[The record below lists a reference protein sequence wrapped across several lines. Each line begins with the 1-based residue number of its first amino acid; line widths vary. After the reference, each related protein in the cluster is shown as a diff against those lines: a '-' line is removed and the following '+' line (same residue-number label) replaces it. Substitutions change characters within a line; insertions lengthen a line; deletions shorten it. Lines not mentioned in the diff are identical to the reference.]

1 MGENRVCT
9 YTLTAELAVPDSFRC
24 IRYACTMDFRKSCD
38 FVKLL
43 NFWILLILLLS
54 KNNGGLCSA
63 FSPKS
68 LLRRE
73 CSGVDTGTKSGAVD
87 HWRGNY
93 NYNRPA
99 VKKLRMRR
107 GNNYRNN
114 KKIEQDWNNIF
125 SEDGTNNHNQKKRK
139 SDKMKVKTATT
150 MPAGDV
156 SPPDRTLNRERGNE
170 NFQDEQQG
178 NLKKTLPGGQ
188 SLLFEMARKL
198 FVWEFNDDQEY
209 DGKSLRK
216 SLRQR
221 DSEGN
226 ILLPRWRPYKGVSN
240 DNVEFRSSAPR
251 MTTEGYARAI
261 LRHARKRNPSMWKQA
276 LRIYDKTAELERQ
289 FSAQQVYQ
297 GNNPTV
303 NNMNNITFMAPTTAT
318 TSKGFARTTLH
329 YVGAL
334 VACSKLGLWKQ
345 AFEIFNDAQNNPSIQ
360 ITEGMILSLLRACVR
375 ASYGSK
381 YDNEHGRFQNSGC
394 KQTMIAR
401 RAPLHAAK
409 EFLLKLE
416 VRKTIIF

>member
-1 MGENRVCT
+1 
-9 YTLTAELAVPDSFRC
+9 
-24 IRYACTMDFRKSCD
+24 MDFKKSCD
-38 FVKLL
+38 FVVLL

-54 KNNGGLCSA
+54 RNNGLMCTA

-73 CSGVDTGTKSGAVD
+73 CSAVDIGAKHGTVD
-87 HWRGNY
+87 HWRS
-93 NYNRPA
+93 NYNRAA
-99 VKKLRMRR
+99 VIKLRMRR

-125 SEDGTNNHNQKKRK
+125 SEDGINNYNQKKRK
-139 SDKMKVKTATT
+139 SDKMKVEKATT

-156 SPPDRTLNRERGNE
+156 SHLDNTFNREPNNDINE
-170 NFQDEQQG
+170 NFQVEHQG

-226 ILLPRWRPYKGVSN
+226 ILLPRWRPYNGVSN

-276 LRIYDKTAELERQ
+276 LRIYDKTVELERQ
-289 FSAQQVYQ
+289 FSAQQVHQ
-297 GNNPTV
+297 GSNSSIKNK
-303 NNMNNITFMAPTTAT
+303 NNITSTAPITAT
-318 TSKGFARTTLH
+318 TNKGFARTTLH

-360 ITEGMILSLLRACVR
+360 ITDGMVLSLLRACVR
-375 ASYGSK
+375 SSCGNK
-381 YDNEHGRFQNSGC
+381 NDWEHVRLQNSGC
-394 KQTMIAR
+394 RETMISR
-401 RAPLHAAK
+401 RAPLDAAK
-409 EFLLKLE
+409 ELLLKLE